1 MNGLTLM
8 SHVSIITD
16 HRQNWKVVHSLPD
29 ILFLTITATIA
40 GCDGWEEISD
50 FGDDNIDW
58 LKKFSDFKG
67 GVPSYH
73 TIGRVFSAI
82 DPRQFRKAFAKWM
95 NDCQEMTHGEI
106 IAIDGKCLKGSY
118 HQDDK
123 KDAIYMVSAFAEAN
137 EVVLGQIKVESKS
150 NEITAVPKLLDL
162 LDIRGCL
169 ITIDAMGCQT
179 KIAKKIVD
187 KGGDYLL
194 AVKGNQG
201 RLFTKLNEIFNV
213 HRLNSAS
220 ENIFSQ
226 SNKGHGREETRH
238 HMVIHDLTELGDIQF
253 EWPELKSIGYSVSF
267 RKEGNKKETCSFRFY
282 ISSAKLSAEEFAYAA
297 RAHWSIEVKL
307 HWKLDTAF
315 NEDACRIRREN
326 SDENLAM
333 VRHTAINL
341 LKNEKTFKA
350 SMKRK
355 LKKANRNTS
364 YVEKVLIG
372 RDLS

>member
-82 DPRQFRKAFAKWM
+82 DPRQFRKVFAKWM
-95 NDCQEMTHGEI
+95 NDCQEMTHGET

-137 EVVLGQIKVESKS
+137 EVVLGQVKVESKS

-187 KGGDYLL
+187 KGCDYLL

-220 ENIFSQ
+220 KIFSA
-226 SNKGHGREETRH
+226 KVIKDMEE
-238 HMVIHDLTELGDIQF
+238 
-253 EWPELKSIGYSVSF
+253 K
-267 RKEGNKKETCSFRFY
+267 
-282 ISSAKLSAEEFAYAA
+282 
-297 RAHWSIEVKL
+297 
-307 HWKLDTAF
+307 KLDT
-315 NEDACRIRREN
+315 IW
-326 SDENLAM
+326 
-333 VRHTAINL
+333 
-341 LKNEKTFKA
+341 
-350 SMKRK
+350 
-355 LKKANRNTS
+355 
-364 YVEKVLIG
+364 
-372 RDLS
+372 